1 MTGTPEINIYIRRL
15 SKADDPPMW
24 VGLIQSVEGPNR
36 TKKAALPSS
45 KGDLFLPD
53 FKPALKH
60 QLFLGLEP
68 TSLKQELHHQLS
80 WFSGLWTQTGPKPLV
95 LLGF

>member
-1 MTGTPEINIYIRRL
+1 MTLPCGWASSNQLKDQIE
-15 SKADDPPMW
+15 
-24 VGLIQSVEGPNR
+24 Q
-36 TKKAALPSS
+36 KKAALPSS